1 MAPARSQPQ
10 AGTGP
15 DTDGG
20 TAPDGLP
27 WLGRPLAQ
35 ALATQRGHAL
45 LVQGPP
51 GVGQF
56 SFCLQLAQ
64 AWLCE
69 APGRSADHTACGTC
83 ASCHLFAVRAHPD
96 LLVLLP
102 EALQAALGW
111 GADEEG
117 EARSE
122 AKSKAKPSAEIKVD
136 AVRKAVS
143 FAQQTSARGGAKVV
157 VLHPA
162 EQMNAI
168 AANTLLKTLEEPPG
182 AARFILSTGA
192 VDALLPTIRSRC
204 QQVRLPLPPAEDAL
218 PWLQA
223 RGLQSPEVLLAA
235 AGGQPL
241 TALELAEAGLTADRW
256 AQLPRQVAQGQAGAL
271 AQQPLPRVVDVLSKL
286 CHDAAVKA
294 VGGQP
299 RYFPADAV
307 PADADP
313 ARLTAWAAAL
323 RRTQRHADHP
333 LALPL
338 QLEALLIQARQA
350 LAGA

>member
-1 MAPARSQPQ
+1 MAAHPPSVPPA
-10 AGTGP
+10 A
-15 DTDGG
+15 D
-20 TAPDGLP
+20 LP
-27 WLGRPLAQ
+27 WLGQPLSQ

-69 APGRSADHTACGTC
+69 ARSGGAAACGDC
-83 ASCHLFAVRAHPD
+83 PSCHLFAVRAHPD
-96 LLVLLP
+96 LLVLVP
-102 EALQAALGW
+102 EALRESLGW
-111 GADEEG
+111 AADDEEP
-117 EARSE
+117 RSE
-122 AKSKAKPSAEIKVD
+122 AKSKTKPSAEIKVD
-136 AVRKAVS
+136 AVRAAVA

-182 AARFILSTGA
+182 VARFILSTGA

-204 QQVRLPLPPAEDAL
+204 QQLRLALPPAQVAV

-223 RGLQSPEVLLAA
+223 QGLDGAGVLLAA

-241 TALELAEAGLTADRW
+241 TALELAAGGLDAARW
-256 AQLPRQVAQGQAGAL
+256 ARLPRDILAGQAAAL
-271 AQQPLPRVVDVLSKL
+271 AQQPLPRVVDVLAKL
-286 CHDAAVKA
+286 CHDATVRML
-294 VGGQP
+294 GGQP
-299 RYFPADAV
+299 RYFPPDAV
-307 PADADP
+307 PAGGDL

-323 RRTQRHADHP
+323 RRSQRQADHP
-333 LALPL
+333 LSLPL